1 MKDLRKTKPNFLV
14 SEEEF
19 AGLRDGSSHLF
30 TMPLNE
36 KNLRCLPQAYEDA
49 TGTILIF
56 PKKECPKVF
65 SFRTKKSRGSC
76 TREVVNIM
84 AYKME
89 DGSEIIKVR
98 LK

>member
-1 MKDLRKTKPNFLV
+1 MKAPRKTKPSILV
-14 SEEEF
+14 SDEVF
-19 AGLRDGSSHLF
+19 AELRDGTSRLF

-36 KNLRCLPQAYEDA
+36 KNLRFLPQAYEDA
-49 TGTILIF
+49 TGTVLIF
-56 PKKECPKVF
+56 PKKECPKEF
-65 SFRTKKSRGSC
+65 SFRTKTSRGSC

>member
-1 MKDLRKTKPNFLV
+1 MKDLRKSKPSILV
-14 SEEEF
+14 SDEEF
-19 AGLRDGSSHLF
+19 ASIRDGAHTY

-36 KNLRCLPQAYEDA
+36 KNLRFLPKAYADA
-49 TGTILIF
+49 TGKILIF
-56 PKKECPKVF
+56 PKKECPREF
-65 SFRTKKSRGSC
+65 SFRSKKSRGSC

-89 DGSEIIKVR
+89 DGSEIIKIH

>member
-1 MKDLRKTKPNFLV
+1 MKDLRKSKPSILV
-14 SEEEF
+14 SDEEF
-19 AGLRDGSSHLF
+19 ASIRDGAHTY

-36 KNLRCLPQAYEDA
+36 KNLRFLPKAYEDA

-56 PKKECPKVF
+56 PKKECPREF
-65 SFRTKKSRGSC
+65 SFRSKRSRGSC
-76 TREVVNIM
+76 TREVVNVM

-89 DGSEIIKVR
+89 DGSEIIKIH

>member
-1 MKDLRKTKPNFLV
+1 MKNLRNDKPNILV
-14 SEEEF
+14 SDEEF
-19 AGLRDGSSHLF
+19 VSLRDGTSHLY

-36 KNLRCLPQAYEDA
+36 KNLRFLPPAYEDA
-49 TGTILIF
+49 TGTVLIF
-56 PKKECPKVF
+56 PKKECPKEF
-65 SFRTKKSRGSC
+65 AFRTKKSRGTC
-76 TREVVNIM
+76 TREVMNIM

>member
-1 MKDLRKTKPNFLV
+1 MKDLRKTKPSFLV
-14 SEEEF
+14 SDEVF
-19 AGLRDGSSHLF
+19 AGLRDGTSHLF

-36 KNLRCLPQAYEDA
+36 KNLRCLPKAYADV
-49 TGTILIF
+49 TNTVLIF
-56 PKKECPKVF
+56 PKKECPKEF
-65 SFRTKKSRGSC
+65 SFRTKTSRGSV

-84 AYKME
+84 AYKQE

>member
-14 SEEEF
+14 SDEEF
-19 AGLRDGSSHLF
+19 AGLRDGTSHLY

-36 KNLRCLPQAYEDA
+36 KNLRFLPQAYADA
-49 TGTILIF
+49 TGTVLIF
-56 PKKECPKVF
+56 PKKECPKEF
-65 SFRTKKSRGSC
+65 SFRTKTSRGSV
-76 TREVVNIM
+76 TREVMNIM

>member
-1 MKDLRKTKPNFLV
+1 MKDLRKTKPSILV
-14 SEEEF
+14 SDEVF
-19 AGLRDGSSHLF
+19 AGLKDGSSHLF

-36 KNLRCLPQAYEDA
+36 KNLKFLPKAYEDA
-49 TGTILIF
+49 TGTVLIF
-56 PKKECPKVF
+56 PKKECPPAF
-65 SFRTKKSRGSC
+65 SFRTKTSRGSV

>member
-1 MKDLRKTKPNFLV
+1 MKDHRKTKPSILV
-14 SEEEF
+14 SDEEF
-19 AGLRDGSSHLF
+19 AGLKDGTSHLF

-36 KNLRCLPQAYEDA
+36 KNLKHLPQAYEDA
-49 TGTILIF
+49 TGTVLIF
-56 PKKECPKVF
+56 PKKECPAEF
-65 SFRTKKSRGSC
+65 SFRTKTSRGSV

>member
-1 MKDLRKTKPNFLV
+1 MKDLRKTKPSFLV
-14 SEEEF
+14 SDEEF
-19 AGLRDGSSHLF
+19 AALRDGTSHLF

-36 KNLRCLPQAYEDA
+36 KNLRCLPRAYADA
-49 TGTILIF
+49 TGTVLIF
-56 PKKECPKVF
+56 PKKECPKEF
-65 SFRTKKSRGSC
+65 SFRTNKSRGSV

>member
-1 MKDLRKTKPNFLV
+1 MKDLRKTKPSFLV
-14 SEEEF
+14 SDEEF
-19 AGLRDGSSHLF
+19 IGLRDGTSHLF

-36 KNLRCLPQAYEDA
+36 KNLRFLPPAYEDA
-49 TGTILIF
+49 TGTVLIF
-56 PKKECPKVF
+56 PKRECPKEF
-65 SFRTKKSRGSC
+65 SFRTKTSRGSC
-76 TREVVNIM
+76 TREVVNVM

>member
-1 MKDLRKTKPNFLV
+1 MKDLRKSKPNILV
-14 SEEEF
+14 SDEEF
-19 AGLRDGSSHLF
+19 ASIRDGAHTY

-36 KNLRCLPQAYEDA
+36 KNLRFLPKAYADA

-56 PKKECPKVF
+56 PKKECPREF
-65 SFRTKKSRGSC
+65 SFRSKRSRGSC
-76 TREVVNIM
+76 TREVVNVM

-89 DGSEIIKVR
+89 DGSEIIKIH

>member
-14 SEEEF
+14 SDEEF

-36 KNLRCLPQAYEDA
+36 KNLRFLPPAYEDA

-56 PKKECPKVF
+56 PKKESPREF
-65 SFRTKKSRGSC
+65 LFRTKRNGEIC

>member
-1 MKDLRKTKPNFLV
+1 MKNPRNNPSFLV
-14 SEEEF
+14 SDEEF

-36 KNLRCLPQAYEDA
+36 KNLRCLPKAYEDA
-49 TGTILIF
+49 TGTVLIF
-56 PKKECPKVF
+56 PKKECPKTF
-65 SFRTKKSRGSC
+65 SFRTKKGKETCS
-76 TREVVNIM
+76 REVVNIM

>member
-1 MKDLRKTKPNFLV
+1 MKNPRNRPSILV
-14 SEEEF
+14 TDEEF
-19 AGLRDGSSHLF
+19 ASLRDGTSHAY

-36 KNLRCLPQAYEDA
+36 KNLRFLPKAYADA

-56 PKKECPKVF
+56 PKKECPKEF
-65 SFRTKKSRGSC
+65 SFRTKKGKETC
-76 TREVVNIM
+76 TREVMNIM

>member
-1 MKDLRKTKPNFLV
+1 MKKSKPSFLV
-14 SEEEF
+14 SDDEF
-19 AGLRDGSSHLF
+19 VGLKDGTSHLF

-36 KNLRCLPQAYEDA
+36 KNLKFLPQAYEDC
-49 TGTILIF
+49 TGTVLIF
-56 PKKECPKVF
+56 PMNECPREF
-65 SFRTKKSRGSC
+65 SFRTKKSRESC
-76 TREVVNIM
+76 TREVQNIM

>member
-1 MKDLRKTKPNFLV
+1 MKDLRKTKPSFLV
-14 SEEEF
+14 SDEEF
-19 AGLRDGSSHLF
+19 IGLRDGTSHLF

-36 KNLRCLPQAYEDA
+36 KNLRFLPPAYEDA
-49 TGTILIF
+49 PGTVLIF
-56 PKKECPKVF
+56 PKKECPKEF
-65 SFRTKKSRGSC
+65 SFRTKTSRGSC
-76 TREVVNIM
+76 TREVVNVM